1 MKTGLLNKRIEI
13 LGKQA
18 VTDEYGFDTQA
29 DVVVYCCWAS
39 IEPARGKVFYE
50 MERKADTEYSK
61 ITIRWRP
68 GVTHDMKVKY
78 QDHLYDIDTIVDPYM
93 RHEALEPVHHLLNN
107 GHVKKTP
114 GGRTVGYYEGRH
126 YTEKSVKVFEARDL
140 QPGLERLTKKLLK
153 KAGGT

>member
-29 DVVVYCCWAS
+29 DVVVYRCWAS

-78 QDHLYDIDTIVDPYM
+78 QDHFYDIDTIVDPYM
-93 RHEALEPVHHLLNN
+93 RHEALEL
-107 GHVKKTP
+107 
-114 GGRTVGYYEGRH
+114 YC
-126 YTEKSVKVFEARDL
+126 TEEVRGTGNEQS
-140 QPGLERLTKKLLK
+140 GL
-153 KAGGT
+153 